1 MIALIT
7 LLVLK
12 TFIDIH
18 FRSVKCSNFF
28 IHSVTISKLFKA
40 IKEIIYALL
49 QWSTHQIIVVIQSDG
64 ALDNNYS
71 MVNLYGLHVSICWER
86 KCKYNEP

>member
-18 FRSVKCSNFF
+18 FRSVKCSNFL
-28 IHSVTISKLFKA
+28 IHSVPISKLFTA

-49 QWSTHQIIVVIQSDG
+49 QWSTHQIIVVIQSDRT
-64 ALDNNYS
+64 LDNNYS
-71 MVNLYGLHVSICWER
+71 VVNLYGLHVSICWER
-86 KCKYNEP
+86 K